1 MRIAVF
7 IKSTTFHEGYGGLE
21 TQNKELCEGLVR
33 RNHEVVVFSPQRELD
48 FESRELN
55 SVSYIFV
62 PCSYRSLYGF
72 AHVDRNNWF
81 NKSVEFF
88 SNSHNEKPFGIVI
101 GQSSAAL
108 GIISNKQRLDIRVVS
123 ISHGTTMGEFKT
135 RLQSLRTV
143 KDYVRLIPDAAYVLM
158 NFFTRQR
165 KFILHSNK
173 VIAVSGAVKRALI
186 DETFVP
192 ESRVVIIHNGRDPKV
207 FDSEEKGEVGTGI
220 VKLIYVG
227 RIIRS
232 KGVLNF
238 VALVKSLSDRNIRLS
253 LLGDGEDAELLKKK
267 VKEADLEN
275 VILLLGKL
283 PYSGVVVEL
292 LGSDIFV
299 LPSLRVEGFPMILV
313 EAMFAGLPVVA
324 TDVGGVSD
332 AIEDGETGFL
342 VKLGDTSGFAEKLNL
357 LINNDELRDKMG
369 KNALIKARREFGV
382 DVMLDKY
389 EKVINE
395 VCSENS

>member
-108 GIISNKQRLDIRVVS
+108 GIISNKQRWDIRVVS